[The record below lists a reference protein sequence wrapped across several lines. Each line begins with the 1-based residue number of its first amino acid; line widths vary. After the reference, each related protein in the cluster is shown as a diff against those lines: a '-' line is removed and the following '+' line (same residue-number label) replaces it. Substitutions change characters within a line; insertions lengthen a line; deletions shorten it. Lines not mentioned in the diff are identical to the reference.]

1 MLVSLIFLCIF
12 IIILALVLL
21 KNNNQTHFTYQRKAK
36 INNVSQEK
44 QTKNTIYFLGEEI
57 CEELT
62 AEQNK
67 EIRKAQADFTTKE
80 GYLQE
85 FVKTKNLMWVGEGK
99 IYWELAMS
107 DFIKKNNIMVC
118 PQVGMKAFLEC
129 KNGSQAYQAYST
141 LIVDYLLVNK
151 NDYKPFCVI
160 EFHGSGH
167 YGKEK
172 DIVTKCEVRKNDKLK
187 EETLKKVKIPLQII
201 TCDEVCQQNNRNIID
216 KNKLK
221 DRIKELEKFLTQQLH
236 HKL

>member
-1 MLVSLIFLCIF
+1 MLESLIFLCIF
-12 IIILALVLL
+12 VIILAVILL
-21 KNNNQTHFTYQRKAK
+21 KDKNQTHFTNQRKVK
-36 INNVSQEK
+36 INNASQEK
-44 QTKNTIYFLGEEI
+44 QTKDTFYFLGEEI

-62 AEQNK
+62 TEQK
-67 EIRKAQADFTTKE
+67 VEIRKAETDFITKK

-85 FVKTKNLMWVGEGK
+85 FVEAKKLINRGESQ
-99 IYWELAMS
+99 IYWELVRS
-107 DFIKKNNIMVC
+107 DFIRKNNIMVC
-118 PQVGMKAFLEC
+118 PQVGMSAFLEC
-129 KNGSQAYQAYST
+129 KKGSQAYQAYST

-151 NDYKPFCVI
+151 NNYKPFCVI

-167 YGKEK
+167 YGLEEN
-172 DIVTKCEVRKNDKLK
+172 IVQECQTKKNDKLK